1 MWQGHHAFKALAL
14 KYKACLGVLG
24 KNLIGSL
31 RTETV
36 CILFKAV
43 SAFYH
48 FTFGEMNGIS
58 KLHSALT

>member
-1 MWQGHHAFKALAL
+1 MWQGHQALAL
-14 KYKACLGVLG
+14 KYMACLGVLR

-48 FTFGEMNGIS
+48 FMFGEIEWH
-58 KLHSALT
+58 K

>member
-1 MWQGHHAFKALAL
+1 MWQGHQALAL
-14 KYKACLGVLG
+14 KYMACLGVLR

-36 CILFKAV
+36 CILFKAL

-58 KLHSALT
+58 KLHFLLT

>member
-1 MWQGHHAFKALAL
+1 MWQGHQALAL
-14 KYKACLGVLG
+14 KYMACLGVLR

-48 FTFGEMNGIS
+48 FMFGEKNGIS
-58 KLHSALT
+58 KLHFLLT